1 MRKLILAALFAAI
14 PSIASAQGY
23 VEGSV
28 GFVLFPDV
36 ESDDYSILLPGGG
49 LFEGNAEVEYSAQW
63 GFGLEGGYQL
73 APWRFG
79 ISWDYIG
86 AEVDTARI
94 EGTIDGVPFSDE
106 VSDQELEDFGFG
118 ANNDMSVFAVNGY
131 YDFGSYD
138 VGVIGTGVQ
147 PYLGLGAGF
156 ATFDGLSTELAFLIT
171 AGVNVPIAQR
181 AYLGARYRLSIISG
195 PETDSGI
202 EFGGFTTHIFSL
214 VLGYRFGL

>member
-1 MRKLILAALFAAI
+1 MRKLILAALFAAM

-23 VEGSV
+23 VEGSI

-36 ESDDYSILLPGGG
+36 ETDAYSILLPGGG
-49 LFEGNAEVEYSAQW
+49 LFEGNAEVEYDAEF
-63 GFGLEGGYQL
+63 GFGVEGGYRV

-79 ISWDYIG
+79 VSWDWIG

-106 VSDQELEDFGFG
+106 ATDQELEDFGID
-118 ANNDMSVFAVNGY
+118 ANNDMSVFALNAY

-138 VGVIGTGVQ
+138 VGVGGTGAE

-156 ATFDGLSTELAFLIT
+156 ATFDGLSTEFTFLVT
-171 AGVNVPIAQR
+171 AGVNVAIAPR
-181 AYLGARYRLSIISG
+181 AYLGARYRLNIVSG
-195 PETDSGI
+195 PEADSGI

-214 VLGYRFGL
+214 VIGYRFGI